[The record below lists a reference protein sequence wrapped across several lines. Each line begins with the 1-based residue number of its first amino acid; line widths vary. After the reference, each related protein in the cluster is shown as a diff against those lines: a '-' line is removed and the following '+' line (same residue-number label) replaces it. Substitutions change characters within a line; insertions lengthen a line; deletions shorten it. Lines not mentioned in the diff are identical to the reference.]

1 MTAPYIDLKC
11 SISIILSS
19 LLGIKGSATNGN
31 LNILQGGGNPHKFS
45 NKSQTPT
52 ASTPSLSSES
62 MKKNTTSSRFYFI
75 IIIII
80 IVVVVVTYKK
90 NYKSLNRWVISVSH
104 KEH

>member
-1 MTAPYIDLKC
+1 MTAPYIALKC

-31 LNILQGGGNPHKFS
+31 LNILQGGEKAPQILQQKPH
-45 NKSQTPT
+45 TT

-62 MKKNTTSSRFYFI
+62 MKKNTTTSSRYFI

-80 IVVVVVTYKK
+80 VIYKK